1 MPAARVTMCPSL
13 WRVHRF
19 EVWSGERV
27 CAVEALRM
35 QDSLLLWLGAGGAG
49 AALGEVALGA
59 GGAATALRAGGAGE
73 ARAEGLARRLS
84 AALARPVHVCL
95 SAPLDRFT
103 APLLERALVAEIKSR
118 PECF

>member
-35 QDSLLLWLGAGGAG
+35 QDSLLLWLGAAGAG

-84 AALARPVHVCL
+84 AALARPVHVCF